1 MSRLLRS
8 GAVISAMT
16 LVSRILGLVR
26 DMIVARYFPVDGA
39 TDAFFVAFKIPN
51 LLRRFFAEGAFS
63 LAFVPVLAEYRETRS
78 REDLKNLIDYVAGM
92 LGFILLIITLIGM
105 IAAPILV
112 YVFAPGFTKQAGAQP
127 ELAAEMLRITFPY
140 ILFISLAGLAGGI
153 LNTFQKFAVPAF
165 TPSLLNVIMIIATV
179 WVAPH
184 FETPIL
190 ALAWGVFFS
199 GLAQF
204 LFQVPSLI
212 RLGLMPKFKLKQ
224 AHEGVKRVIGLM
236 LPAIFGSSVA
246 QINLVINTIIASF
259 LVVGSISWLYYS
271 DRFIEFPLAII
282 GVALGTVIL
291 PKLSGDHARADNSE
305 FKKTLDW
312 ALRLALVV
320 SIPSTL
326 GLILLSEPILS
337 AVMMHG
343 KFQWSDVQMSAMSLM
358 TYSLGLPAFILV
370 KVLAPGFYSR
380 QDTKTPVKIGVIS
393 VFANMALNV
402 IIVIPWYFS
411 GFIGAHAGLSLATAL
426 AGYVNAGMLFFTLKR
441 QGMFNSSS
449 GWWAFLA
456 RIVLAS
462 LVMVVIVWLIKP
474 EWLWWRDAPTLQ
486 RVGWLVALIMA
497 SLVSYFST
505 LSLSGMPLRQMLG
518 R

>member
-16 LVSRILGLVR
+16 LISRILGLVR

-63 LAFVPVLAEYRETRS
+63 LAFVPVLAEYKEKRS
-78 REDLKNLIDYVAGM
+78 REELSDLIDHVAGA
-92 LGFILLIITLIGM
+92 LGLLLLIISLIGM
-105 IAAPILV
+105 VAAPILV
-112 YVFAPGFTKQAGAQP
+112 YLFAPGFTKQAGAQP

-165 TPSLLNVIMIIATV
+165 TPSLLNIIMIIATV
-179 WVAPH
+179 WVAPY
-184 FETPIL
+184 FGQPIL
-190 ALAWGVFFS
+190 VLAWGVFFA

-212 RLGLMPKFKLKQ
+212 RLGLMPKFKFKK
-224 AHEGVKRVIGLM
+224 AHEGVKRIMQLM

-291 PKLSGDHARADNSE
+291 PKLSGDHARADSSE
-305 FKKTLDW
+305 FQKTLDW
-312 ALRLALVV
+312 ALRLALLIA
-320 SIPSTL
+320 IPSTL
-326 GLILLSEPILS
+326 GLILLAEPIL
-337 AVMMHG
+337 ATVMMHG
-343 KFQWSDVQMSAMSLM
+343 QFQWGDVQMSAMSLM

-393 VFANMALNV
+393 VIANMLLNI
-402 IIVIPWYFS
+402 IIVVPWYFS

-426 AGYVNAGMLFFTLKR
+426 AGYVNAGMLFMTLRR
-441 QGMFNSSS
+441 QGMFSASQ
-449 GWWAFLA
+449 GWWAYVA
-456 RIVLAS
+456 RIALAS
-462 LVMVVIVWLIKP
+462 LVMVVLVWLIKP
-474 EWLWWRDAPTLQ
+474 EWLWWRDAPTTE
-486 RVGWLVALIMA
+486 RVAWLIALIIA